1 MIHSTPHQNI
11 FLLSF
16 LCPSFLKDESRLSP
30 SFFFSFRQKMSFFFL
45 LQSTLPSPV
54 FVLTTNW
61 WFLGP
66 DVPTEETL
74 GVLWKDMKDLE
85 WTSHIAAWSLRW
97 WAGGWP
103 TEVSPN
109 TGQLPKISHLSWSS
123 GETFWKWGQFS
134 AVSWQT
140 FNCSLWCVPGVSH
153 TACTYNGVQ
162 EGAHSS
168 QSDFWFGM
176 QSSYVEHT
184 LALAEWKSWN
194 NCLLYCSLDSNMH
207 FAFDKPLFRT

>member
-1 MIHSTPHQNI
+1 MKVGWVPL
-11 FLLSF
+11 F
-16 LCPSFLKDESRLSP
+16 
-30 SFFFSFRQKMSFFFL
+30 FFFL
-45 LQSTLPSPV
+45 SVKKCLFFFASKYSPISRVCTHNKLVIPETWCPNRRNTRCPLERHERPWVNLPHSCLV
-54 FVLTTNW
+54 
-61 WFLGP
+61 
-66 DVPTEETL
+66 TE
-74 GVLWKDMKDLE
+74 M
-85 WTSHIAAWSLRW
+85 
-97 WAGGWP
+97 
-103 TEVSPN
+103 VSRRLAN
-109 TGQLPKISHLSWSS
+109 RSVTQHWQLPKISHLSWSS